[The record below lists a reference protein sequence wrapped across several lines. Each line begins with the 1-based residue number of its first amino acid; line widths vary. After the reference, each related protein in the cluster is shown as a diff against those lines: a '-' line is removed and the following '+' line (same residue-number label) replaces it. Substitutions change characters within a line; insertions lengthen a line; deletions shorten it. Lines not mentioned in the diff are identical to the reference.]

1 MANNLKFTLGADVSE
16 ALKGMT
22 AVEQRSIVLQKQIEY
37 LQQVIGNT
45 SSVKTFN
52 TSIDALARKQS
63 ELSKITAKAGDAFK
77 GIKPGANEATQSL
90 TNLSRIAQ
98 DAPFGFI
105 GISNNINPLLESFQR
120 LKASTGSTGG
130 ALKAL
135 AGSLTGAGGLGLAV
149 GVGTALLT
157 VFGDKLFSTK
167 KKAEETED
175 SAKKLKDSL
184 NGVFSGV
191 AKEAASVT
199 SLVAVLSSE
208 TETRQRKLAA
218 IKELQEIQPEV
229 FSGLK
234 LEGQEVVGLDNAY
247 KNYLGTLKTTI
258 AAKIKQAQIEQQI
271 EKLLKLE
278 GATLVGL
285 EKSFDDFTKAVQN
298 NQQQQIGG
306 EDDFMGAR
314 DKATKTFGKQ
324 EKDRQNQ
331 IKATTAEIE
340 RLTGDLKALSTG
352 IEVDPLKT
360 PNLKDKTNEII
371 AEGKRLAKE
380 LANIGVVVPVFSETQ
395 TEKQQLQLAKKLI
408 NQFKGAKLEFDVTP
422 VIDETKIDVPQLMGS
437 EATMTQ
443 AQKNAEKDGAILG
456 NAFNIGVTKALETGR
471 EVSPQNQKIRNLEAA
486 NQQIKAQ
493 AVALG
498 KSFNQAFATAIQGGF
513 EQIGVGLGNVL
524 SGKDF
529 GQGILQVF
537 SGLLQAIGEA
547 LIQYGIVKKGLDA
560 ILGPSGFAIPGAAAI
575 GLGVLAI
582 ASAQLVKNFGGAR
595 EKGGPVSGN
604 KTYLVGERGPE
615 LFVPSVGG
623 SIVPNNQLGSF
634 GGRPAFAMG
643 GGGGGRSIVR
653 GNDILLAS
661 ARSQRSIS
669 RVNA

>member
-52 TSIDALARKQS
+52 TSMDALARKQS
-63 ELSKITAKAGDAFK
+63 ELLKITAKAGDAFK

-105 GISNNINPLLESFQR
+105 GIANNINPLLESFQR
-120 LKASTGSTGG
+120 LKATTGTTGG

-285 EKSFDDFTKAVQN
+285 EKSFDDFSKAVQN

-352 IEVDPLKT
+352 IEVDPIKT
-360 PNLKDKTNEII
+360 PKVKDKTNEII

-380 LANIGVVVPVFSETQ
+380 LANIGAVVPLFSETQ

-443 AQKNAEKDGAILG
+443 AEKNAEKDGAILG

-471 EVSPQNQKIRNLEAA
+471 EVSPENLKIRGLDAA

-493 AVALG
+493 AVALADA
-498 KSFNQAFATAIQGGF
+498 FNQSFATAIQGGI
-513 EQIGVGLGNVL
+513 ESIGEGIGNVL
-524 SGKDF
+524 SGKNF
-529 GQGILQVF
+529 GQGILQIF
-537 SGLLQAIGEA
+537 SGFLQAIGQA
-547 LIQYGIVKKGLDA
+547 LIKFGIVKEGLDK
-560 ILGPSGFAIPGAAAI
+560 ILGPGGIAIPGAAAI

-643 GGGGGRSIVR
+643 GGGSGRSIVR